1 MSGYIAYEGLSRID
15 SKPIVVI
22 VTGVGTTKSEQSRN
36 EKTGPLTQV
45 WYLRSDK
52 PPLEV
57 INDGG
62 DESICGK
69 CPMRG
74 YVEQTA
80 DGPRNRMRSCYVDV
94 SNAPRSIWNSYTNGK
109 YEPLTDD
116 IQWPTQKTRLGAYG
130 DPSSAPFAVNRDL
143 ISRGKR
149 KKNTGYTHQHA
160 DSKFFPMR
168 KMVMASVH
176 SEEEALRLQ
185 SEGWRT
191 FRTMSEGDEL
201 MPNEIMCPASEAEG
215 KRLTCEEC
223 LACSGIGLN
232 MSRQNAV
239 SVAIPAHGS
248 PSKMGSYRK
257 TFEV

>member
-1 MSGYIAYEGLSRID
+1 MAGYEVWSGLSRID
-15 SKPIVVI
+15 GEPIVLI
-22 VTGVGTTKSEQSRN
+22 VTGIGPKSQRSKN
-36 EKTGPLTQV
+36 EKTGGMVQS
-45 WYLRSDK
+45 WILRSDID
-52 PPLEV
+52 P
-57 INDGG
+57 IAAISSGG
-62 DESICGK
+62 DESICGN

-74 YVEQTA
+74 ILEESE
-80 DGPRNRMRSCYVDV
+80 DGTTTNRMRSCYVGVDK
-94 SNAPRSIWNSYTNGK
+94 APLSIYNSYKKGNYPK
-109 YEPLTDD
+109 LTPD
-116 IQWPTQKTRLGAYG
+116 IAWPEQSTRCGSYG
-130 DPSSAPFAVNRDL
+130 DPSAVPFKVIKDI
-143 ISRGKR
+143 ISRGNGR
-149 KKNTGYTHQHA
+149 NSGYSHQHGDRRFA
-160 DSKFFPMR
+160 PMR
-168 KMVMASVH
+168 KFLMASVH

-201 MPNEIMCPASEAEG
+201 MENEIMCPASEAEG